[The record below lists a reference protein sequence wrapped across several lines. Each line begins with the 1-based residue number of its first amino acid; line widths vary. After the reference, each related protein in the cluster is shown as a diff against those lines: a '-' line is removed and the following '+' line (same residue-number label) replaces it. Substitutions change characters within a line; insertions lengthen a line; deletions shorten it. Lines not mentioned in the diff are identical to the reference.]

1 MKNSHR
7 SQDQLR
13 QWMGYTDVL
22 ASSFLILV
30 LVTVVS
36 SLNNANNQ
44 KPPLINLTEAKSFSF
59 VTGSYSLSDEFKRR
73 LDGLM
78 AQISENVDKYR
89 IDTIEVIG
97 HTDGQPSSG
106 FSNLDERLQ
115 EASGSRE
122 SASSLSIGSNADLGL
137 MRALSV
143 ASYVKAG
150 LKGKVIQMPA
160 IIPYSASSLI
170 DLKGQFRPA
179 SLRSD
184 DKRRRI
190 EIRFTRSQL

>member
-1 MKNSHR
+1 MKRSLQ
-7 SQDQLR
+7 SQDQAR

-30 LVTVVS
+30 LVTVVA

-44 KPPLINLTEAKSFSF
+44 KPPLIKLTEAKSFSF
-59 VTGSYSLSDEFKRR
+59 ETGSYKLSSDFKKR

-78 AQISENVDKYR
+78 IQISDNVDKYR

-115 EASGSRE
+115 EVSGLSE

-137 MRALSV
+137 MRALAV
-143 ASYVKAG
+143 ASYVQAG
-150 LKGKVIQMPA
+150 LKASVVKMPA
-160 IIPYSASSLI
+160 IIPYSASSLV

-184 DKRRRI
+184 DKRRSI